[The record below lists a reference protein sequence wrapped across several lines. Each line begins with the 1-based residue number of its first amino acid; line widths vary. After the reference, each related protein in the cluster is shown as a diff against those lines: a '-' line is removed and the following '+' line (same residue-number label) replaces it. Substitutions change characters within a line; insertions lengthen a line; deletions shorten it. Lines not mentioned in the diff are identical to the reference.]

1 MSNPLNDRKRGL
13 EEEYFRRKEQEAIE
27 KLRAQIAVGQ
37 QAKESG
43 ASSMQCPRCN
53 GALKEVTVEEVQ
65 IDSCGNCGGVW
76 LDAGELERL
85 RTRESGGWLTRL
97 WQGSASE

>member
-1 MSNPLNDRKRGL
+1 MSNPLDDRKRGL
-13 EEEYFRRKEQEAIE
+13 EEEYFRRKEREAIE

-43 ASSMQCPRCN
+43 ASSMQCPRCG

-85 RTRESGGWLTRL
+85 RKRESGGWFSRL